1 MIPQS
6 QLAAFEF
13 LSRPETYG
21 PAVAKV
27 ERIDTHISTVFLAG
41 DRAFKLK
48 RAVTLP
54 FLDFAT
60 LEQRRAA
67 CEAEVAL
74 NRRTA
79 PNLYRGLATI
89 SRWPDGRLEL
99 GDGPEVVEWLVAM
112 NRFDQDTLFDRLAAA
127 DKLSRDQILDLAE
140 VIAAFH
146 RAAEHRSRH
155 GGRGG
160 MAWTIANNRES
171 QQPYVP
177 AVFAADELDRLA
189 AESGAALEAVAGLLE
204 ERRYQGFVRLCHG
217 DLHLRNICL
226 YDGRPTLFDAIEF
239 SDAIASVDVWYD
251 FAFLLM
257 DLDCR
262 GLRRWA
268 SVAFNHYQQITGDLG
283 ALRALPLFL
292 SCRASIRAH
301 VAANIAA
308 QKDAEAAGAW
318 HAEARKY
325 LAAAFDYLKPP
336 PPRLVAVG
344 GLSGSGK
351 SRMGRDLA
359 PFFGACPGAAVIRSD
374 VLRKRLMGV
383 DPGERLDQDGYT
395 VQMTEK
401 TYQHLYD
408 ETAAALAAGHS
419 VVADAVFARP
429 EQRAAIEAVA
439 RRQGVRFDGLW
450 LEAAPEIMMDRIRSR
465 RRNASDATVEVLR
478 QQLDYDLGDMPWHRI
493 DTGRAKSDSLGMV
506 RTLLEV

>member
-1 MIPQS
+1 MIPECQRDTF
-6 QLAAFEF
+6 AF
-13 LSRPETYG
+13 LSQPETYG
-21 PAVAKV
+21 PTVTKV
-27 ERIDTHISTVFLAG
+27 ERVDTHISSVFLAG

-54 FLDFAT
+54 FLDFAS

-79 PNLYRGLATI
+79 PNLYRGLATVT
-89 SRWPDGRLEL
+89 RWPDGRLEL

-112 NRFDQDTLFDRLAAA
+112 NRFHQDTLFDRLAAA
-127 DKLSRDQILDLAE
+127 DKLTRDHMLDLAE
-140 VIAAFH
+140 AIAAFH
-146 RAAEHRSRH
+146 RAAEHRSQH

-160 MAWTIANNRES
+160 MAWTIANNRDS

-177 AVFAADELDRLA
+177 EVFAADELDRLA
-189 AESGAALEAVAGLLE
+189 ADSGAELEAVAGLLE

-239 SDAIASVDVWYD
+239 SDAIASIDVWYD
-251 FAFLLM
+251 VAFLLM
-257 DLDCR
+257 DLDSR

-292 SCRASIRAH
+292 SCRAGIRAH

-308 QKDAEAAGAW
+308 QKQDAEAAPW
-318 HAEARKY
+318 REEARKY
-325 LAAAFDYLKPP
+325 LAAAFAYLKPP

-359 PFFGACPGAAVIRSD
+359 PYLGGCPGAAVIRSD

-395 VQMTEK
+395 AQMTER

-439 RRQGVRFDGLW
+439 RRQGVPFDGLW
-450 LEAAPEIMMDRIRSR
+450 LEAAPEIMMERIRSR
-465 RRNASDATVEVLR
+465 RRNASDATTEVLR
-478 QQLDYDLGDMPWHRI
+478 QQLDYDLGALSWRRI
-493 DTGRAKSDSLGMV
+493 DTGRAKSDSLATV
-506 RTLLEV
+506 RGLLGV